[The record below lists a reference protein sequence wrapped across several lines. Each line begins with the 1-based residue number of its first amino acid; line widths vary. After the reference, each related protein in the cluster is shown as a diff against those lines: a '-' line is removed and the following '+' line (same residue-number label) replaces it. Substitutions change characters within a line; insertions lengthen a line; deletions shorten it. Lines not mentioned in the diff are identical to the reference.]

1 MRSNPRAGLVGRLD
15 RLGVERLARGAGLPQ
30 PLAARVA
37 EVVVGSGLADVRRD
51 EVFRELV
58 AHFEDGLAAG
68 RTAEDLLASF
78 GDGGYTAEL
87 IRREKRIVT
96 PAPLGGTGPRD
107 SWIRQLL
114 RDTRYAIRRLTARPA
129 FTAIAVLSLA
139 LGIGANT
146 AIFTLINDV
155 ILRKPPLV
163 RPQELVDI
171 YRSDAAND
179 FVPLTYPDLEDLAR
193 RRDVFADVAGY
204 RLFFASGVDQEAP
217 TRITAQL
224 VSGNYFHVLGLTA
237 AHGRLIEA
245 ADAPAPGA
253 GAVAVLG
260 YRYWQRAYGSDPS
273 VVGQT
278 LRLSIGEYT
287 IIGVLAPGFDGA
299 VRGAVSELY
308 IPLTRL
314 GDVAPGMQQEFTTR
328 SSHSIFVRARL
339 NPGGSVPQAQAAVS
353 AVAASYREQGLE
365 GWQGKGDFVI
375 VPSAD
380 VIVYPPVD
388 ALLRPLM
395 VMLMVVVG
403 MVLIIACAN
412 LAGFL
417 LARAIDRKKEIG
429 VRLSLGATRLQ
440 LVRQLLVETVLLGTI
455 GGVVGVLLGRA
466 GLQAVLAADLPLP
479 IPVTL
484 DLSLDWRVLAFTT
497 IVSIAAGVLCGL
509 VPALQATR
517 LDLAGVIRDE
527 SAGGGRN
534 KSVMR
539 SALVMGQVVV
549 SVVLLV
555 VAGLFVRSLDAL
567 RTVDPGFGSRPAALV
582 WVMYGGNR
590 TADEV
595 KRSVDR
601 ARDHLAALPGVE
613 SVGLTENVHLNLLNS
628 ETVRITVD
636 GVEPPPGEVAFTVD
650 RAGIDTGFIAAA
662 RLRMVAGRNLT
673 AFDLDS
679 AAPPVAIVNE
689 AFAAKFWPDRDP
701 VGRRYRVGGREVEVV
716 GVVATAKIRNL
727 AENSRPFIY
736 DASVGNGF
744 TNGWFVVSTRGD
756 ADAMLAAAVRAVR
769 QADPNVLIME
779 QRTMARHLE
788 ITALPIKLGASALA
802 GFALLALLM
811 AAIGLYGSV
820 SYAVAQRSREVGIR
834 LSLGADRQSVIRML
848 MWGGLRLVLIGTG
861 LGMVL
866 GFAFGRIM
874 EGSLYGVPALDP
886 VTLLIV
892 PTVLLGITTLAA
904 YLPARRAG
912 KVDPSIALRQA

>member
-1 MRSNPRAGLVGRLD
+1 MRSESDDGLVGRLD
-15 RLGVERLARGAGLPQ
+15 RIGAERLARSAGLPAV
-30 PLAARVA
+30 LAARVA
-37 EVVVGSGLADVRRD
+37 EVVVASGLPEDRRS

-68 RTAEDLLASF
+68 RTPEELLASF
-78 GDGGYTAEL
+78 GDGKRAGAL
-87 IRREKRIVT
+87 IRREKRVVT
-96 PAPLGGTGPRD
+96 PEPLGGDGPRD
-107 SWIRQLL
+107 GWARQVL
-114 RDTRYAIRRLTARPA
+114 RDIRYAMRRLTARPA

-171 YRSDAAND
+171 YRSDATDD
-179 FVPLTYPDLEDLAR
+179 FSPLTYPDLEDLAR
-193 RRDVFADVAGY
+193 RDDVFAQVAGY
-204 RLFFASGVDQEAP
+204 RLFYASGVDQGASER
-217 TRITAQL
+217 TTAQL
-224 VSGNYFHVLGLTA
+224 VSGNYFSTLGVTA

-260 YRYWQRAYGSDPS
+260 YRYWERVYGADPS
-273 VVGQT
+273 IVGQT
-278 LRLSIGEYT
+278 LQLSIGDYT
-287 IIGVLAPGFDGA
+287 IIGVVVPGFDGSF
-299 VRGAVSELY
+299 RGTVADLY
-308 IPLTRL
+308 IPLTRM
-314 GDVAPGMQQEFTTR
+314 GDVAPGMQEQFTNR
-328 SSHSIFVRARL
+328 SSRSVFARGRL
-339 NPGGSVPQAQAAVS
+339 QPGASVAQAQAAIS
-353 AVAASYREQGLE
+353 AVAASNREQGVE
-365 GWQGKGDFVI
+365 SWQGKGDFVA

-380 VIVYPPVD
+380 VIIFPPVD

-395 VMLMVVVG
+395 AMLMVVVG

-429 VRLSLGATRLQ
+429 IRLSLGATRTQ
-440 LVRQLLVETVLLGTI
+440 LVRQLLVETVLLGAV

-466 GLQAVLAADLPLP
+466 GLQALLAADLSLP

-484 DLSLDWRVLAFTT
+484 DLTLDWRVLGFTT
-497 IVSIAAGVLCGL
+497 VVSIAAGVLCGL

-527 SAGGGRN
+527 SAGGGRQ
-534 KSVMR
+534 KGIMR

-567 RTVDPGFGSRPAALV
+567 RNVDPGFGARPAALV

-590 TADEV
+590 APEDV

-601 ARDHLAALPGVE
+601 IRERLALLPGAE

-628 ETVRITVD
+628 ETEQITVD
-636 GVEPPPGEVAFTVD
+636 GVDLPPGEVAFTVD
-650 RAGIDTGFIAAA
+650 RAGIDTGYIAAA
-662 RLRMVAGRNLT
+662 GLRIVAGRNLA

-679 AAPPVAIVNE
+679 AARPVALVNE
-689 AFAAKFWPDRDP
+689 AFAARFWPDRDP
-701 VGRRYRVGGREVEVV
+701 IGRRYRTGDREVEVV

-727 AENSRPFIY
+727 AEPSRPFIY
-736 DASVGNGF
+736 DATVENNF
-744 TNGWFVVSTRGD
+744 TNGWFVVSARGD

-769 QADPNVLIME
+769 EADPNVLVME
-779 QRTMARHLE
+779 QRTMARHIE
-788 ITALPIKLGASALA
+788 VTALPIKLGASALA

-834 LSLGADRQSVIRML
+834 LSLGADRRSVIRML
-848 MWGGLRLVLIGTG
+848 MWGGLRLVLLGTG

-874 EGSLYGVPALDP
+874 ESSLYGVRALDP
-886 VTLLIV
+886 VTLLLV
-892 PTVLLGITTLAA
+892 PAVLLGITTLAA

-912 KVDPSIALRQA
+912 NVDPATALKQA

>member
-1 MRSNPRAGLVGRLD
+1 MGRESDDGLVGRLD
-15 RLGVERLARGAGLPQ
+15 RIGAERLARTAGLPA

-37 EVVVGSGLADVRRD
+37 EVVVASGLPEDRRS

-68 RTAEDLLASF
+68 RSPEELLASF
-78 GDGGYTAEL
+78 GDGKRTGAM
-87 IRREKRIVT
+87 IRREKRVVT
-96 PAPLGGTGPRD
+96 PEPMGGDGPRD
-107 SWIRQLL
+107 GWARQVL
-114 RDTRYAIRRLTARPA
+114 RDVRYAMRRLTARPA

-163 RPQELVDI
+163 RPQELVEI
-171 YRSDAAND
+171 YRSDATND
-179 FVPLTYPDLEDLAR
+179 FLPLTYPDLEDLTR
-193 RRDVFADVAGY
+193 RQDAFAQVAGY
-204 RLFFASGVDQEAP
+204 RLFYATGVDQERP
-217 TRITAQL
+217 ERITAQL
-224 VSGNYFHVLGLTA
+224 VSGSYFGVLGLTA
-237 AHGRLIEA
+237 AHGRLIET

-253 GAVAVLG
+253 GSVVVLG
-260 YRYWQRAYGSDPS
+260 YRYWQRVYGADPS
-273 VVGQT
+273 VIGQA

-299 VRGAVSELY
+299 FRGMVSELY
-308 IPLTRL
+308 LPLTRM
-314 GDVAPGMQQEFTTR
+314 GDLSPGMNTEFTSRT
-328 SSHSIFVRARL
+328 SHSIFVRARL
-339 NPGGSVPQAQAAVS
+339 RPDGSVPQAQAAVS
-353 AVAASYREQGLE
+353 AVAASYREQGLP
-365 GWQGKGDFVI
+365 GWQGKTDLVV

-380 VIVYPPVD
+380 VIIYPPVD

-395 VMLMVVVG
+395 AMLMVVVG

-429 VRLSLGATRLQ
+429 IRLSLGATRTQ
-440 LVRQLLVETVLLGTI
+440 LVRQLLVETVLLGVV

-466 GLQAVLAADLPLP
+466 GLQAVLAMDLPLP

-484 DLSLDWRVLAFTT
+484 DLALDWRVLGFTT
-497 IVSIAAGVLCGL
+497 VVSIAAGVLCGL

-527 SAGGGRN
+527 SAGGGRQ
-534 KSVMR
+534 KGVMR

-567 RTVDPGFGSRPAALV
+567 RTIDPGFGARPAALV
-582 WVMYGGNR
+582 WVMYGGSR
-590 TADEV
+590 SPDDV

-601 ARDHLAALPGVE
+601 IRDRLASLPGVE
-613 SVGLTENVHLNLLNS
+613 SVGLAENMHLNLLNS
-628 ETVRITVD
+628 ETGRITVD
-636 GVEPPPGEVAFTVD
+636 GVELPPGEVAFTID

-662 RLRMVAGRNLT
+662 GLRMVAGRNLA

-689 AFAAKFWPDRDP
+689 AFAARFWPGRDP
-701 VGRRYRVGGREVEVV
+701 IGQRYRTGGREVEVI

-727 AENSRPFIY
+727 AEPPRPFAYEATIET
-736 DASVGNGF
+736 DFN
-744 TNGWFVVSTRGD
+744 NGWFVVAARGS

-769 QADPNVLIME
+769 QADPNVLVME

-788 ITALPIKLGASALA
+788 ATALPIKLGAGALA

-820 SYAVAQRSREVGIR
+820 SYAVAQRGREVGIR
-834 LSLGADRQSVIRML
+834 LSLGADRRSVIRML

-861 LGMVL
+861 VGLVL

-874 EGSLYGVPALDP
+874 ESSLYGVRALDP
-886 VTLLIV
+886 ITLLIV
-892 PTVLLGITTLAA
+892 PAVLLGITTLAA
-904 YLPARRAG
+904 YIPARRAG
-912 KVDPSIALRQA
+912 KIDPATALKQA